1 MKSAI
6 VNLLTLSLFYIRKT
20 FAVLL
25 IFIASMLLFFI
36 IINAE
41 TWAFCE
47 KFNGND
53 ARLIVMPLTIAG
65 IIIGVL
71 SWRYMK
77 KVDILMILWYVV
89 FIIWVTGNRLC

>member
-1 MKSAI
+1 MG
-6 VNLLTLSLFYIRKT
+6 LLTFFFYFRKISAVIQILLS
-20 FAVLL
+20 
-25 IFIASMLLFFI
+25 SPLLFFI

-65 IIIGVL
+65 IIIGIL
-71 SWRYMK
+71 SLKYMK
-77 KVDILMILWYVV
+77 KVDILVISWYVV
-89 FIIWVTGNRLC
+89 FIIWIISNRICMPAYL